1 LGAFLLIGGLAAD
14 QDRMTTRLAERQLL
28 VFLTL
33 LLLAGLI
40 APTALLAGPPGPDSG
55 SGPGRVIGIVAG
67 LLVLL
72 VTGRT
77 LLLVHRLQEQAA
89 RLAELALVD
98 PLTGL
103 ANRRA
108 ISTRLSTETE
118 LARRQPHRLAVT
130 LLDLD
135 HFARYNDEH
144 GRRAGSQLLVETV
157 AGWLGRLRAS
167 DVLARI
173 DGDRFLVLLPGSN
186 AEQVER
192 SVIRLAEVIPAG
204 QTVSAGIA
212 LWDGQETSDE
222 LIERATVALTEAK
235 TAGRNC
241 SRVALATKPAWPLPG
256 SGVRLS
262 HVEPLDR
269 VMGKI
274 PAARRS
280 SDGLVAPPVAASS
293 VLDKPLSI
301 FRNFRPR

>member
-1 LGAFLLIGGLAAD
+1 MHIGGPAAD
-14 QDRMTTRLAERQLL
+14 EDRMTTRLAERQLL

-33 LLLAGLI
+33 LLVAGLI
-40 APTALLAGPPGPDSG
+40 APVALLAGPAGNGVRP
-55 SGPGRVIGIVAG
+55 VIGIGAG

-72 VTGRT
+72 VMART
-77 LLLVHRLQEQAA
+77 VLLVHRLQQQAA
-89 RLAELALVD
+89 QLAELALVD

-108 ISTRLSTETE
+108 IFTRLSSETE
-118 LARRQPHRLAVT
+118 LARRQPHRLAITV
-130 LLDLD
+130 LDLD
-135 HFARYNDEH
+135 QFRQYNDAH
-144 GRRAGSQLLVETV
+144 GRRAGTQLLVEAV
-157 AGWLGRLRAS
+157 DGWLSRLRAG

-192 SVIRLAEVIPAG
+192 SVIRLREAIGGG
-204 QTVSAGIA
+204 QTMSAGIA
-212 LWDGQETSDE
+212 LWDGQETSEE
-222 LIERATVALTEAK
+222 LVDRAVVALAEAK

-269 VMGKI
+269 VRGKI

-293 VLDKPLSI
+293 GLDKPLSI
-301 FRNFRPR
+301 FRNFRPRKDAV